1 MSNSNVTFESLIDGL
16 IRREGGYVNSKNDRG
31 GETKYGIAKRFY
43 PNLDIKNLTV
53 DQAKAIYKRDYW
65 DKIKA
70 DSLPGHLREVAFDAA
85 VNQGVPTAKRMLT
98 QAEGS
103 VERFI
108 DLRLQRYHDIVANDK
123 KGTQKNNL
131 KGWTNRIAE
140 FQDKLGLPRNPNPGQ
155 AASTPALGGRTGATA
170 PAAPVVK
177 TPVANT
183 PVTTEPKA
191 SLAQGVLDA
200 ISQGGAS
207 VGDYWERSNADFES
221 GNPGAIDRLGR
232 AINPLTGVGSGLGA
246 FSKGIKEGDALAASL
261 GTARDK
267 YLDALAAG
275 VTPLGA
281 KAAGLTPATP
291 APAPNWVD
299 GLKERANMDYVPG
312 MGLPSV
318 PTHMAEQAAAP
329 AQDWQSQIAD
339 QQAALQ
345 NQQSQSQDAALA
357 AMFGTGQPK
366 PKAAFDIPSSID
378 RYLDKQLG
386 P

>member
-1 MSNSNVTFESLIDGL
+1 MALDVTFESVIGDL

-155 AASTPALGGRTGATA
+155 GFRAPRPTSTAGTAPVAVAQAETPGFADQLKAVQSAADVGDLLVDTAGKAGRGILDSIQSSAAAAS
-170 PAAPVVK
+170 
-177 TPVANT
+177 
-183 PVTTEPKA
+183 
-191 SLAQGVLDA
+191 
-200 ISQGGAS
+200 S
-207 VGDYWERSNADFES
+207 VR
-221 GNPGAIDRLGR
+221 DR
-232 AINPLTGVGSGLGA
+232 
-246 FSKGIKEGDALAASL
+246 
-261 GTARDK
+261 
-267 YLDALAAG
+267 YLDALGAG
-275 VTPLGA
+275 ATPGAIKDIGLAPVPATEPNWMDSLKA
-281 KAAGLTPATP
+281 KAQSLMEPVPVPALAGSAGMLDEVSQPA
-291 APAPNWVD
+291 
-299 GLKERANMDYVPG
+299 R
-312 MGLPSV
+312 
-318 PTHMAEQAAAP
+318 
-329 AQDWQSQIAD
+329 DWQAQID
-339 QQAALQ
+339 EQQQTLAAK
-345 NQQSQSQDAALA
+345 QSQQQDAALA
-357 AMFGTGQPK
+357 AMFGAGEPK
-366 PKAAFDIPSSID
+366 SQAPFDIPSSID
-378 RYLDKQLG
+378 RYLDKTLSA
-386 P
+386 